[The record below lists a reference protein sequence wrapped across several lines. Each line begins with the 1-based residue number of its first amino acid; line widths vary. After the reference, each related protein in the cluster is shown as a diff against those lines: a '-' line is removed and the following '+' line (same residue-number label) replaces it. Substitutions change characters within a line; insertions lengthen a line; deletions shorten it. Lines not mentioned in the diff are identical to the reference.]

1 MFLAK
6 TDFRMELCLLEKME
20 WKVERVKML
29 ISNHGNNE
37 GYTVVE
43 AALSVFVAGVLLLA
57 VIGFAVTTKKYSQKI
72 NNRVDSYIQYQNE
85 YAEKSK

>member
-1 MFLAK
+1 
-6 TDFRMELCLLEKME
+6 ME

-43 AALSVFVAGVLLLA
+43 AALSVFVAGILLLA
-57 VIGFAVTTKKYSQKI
+57 VIGFAVTIKKYSQKI

>member
-1 MFLAK
+1 
-6 TDFRMELCLLEKME
+6 
-20 WKVERVKML
+20 
-29 ISNHGNNE
+29 
-37 GYTVVE
+37 VVE

-72 NNRVDSYIQYQNE
+72 ISRVDSYIQYQNE